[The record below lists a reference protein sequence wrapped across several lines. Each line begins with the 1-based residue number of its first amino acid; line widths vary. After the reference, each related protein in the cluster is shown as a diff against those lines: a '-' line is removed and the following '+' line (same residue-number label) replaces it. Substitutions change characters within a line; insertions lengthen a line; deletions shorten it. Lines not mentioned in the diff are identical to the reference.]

1 MVTAT
6 DLSAV
11 AFPVTMSNLRQAYL
25 AELGIDVWIARAP
38 LVREE
43 PDFVHSD
50 ARAQAP
56 AEQAR
61 PDVTQLDWQELR
73 DAVAQCTA
81 CPLHAS
87 RRQTV
92 FGVGDTN
99 ARLLVVGEAPGADE
113 DRIGEPFVG
122 RAGQLL
128 NAMLRAIDLARESVY
143 IANIL
148 KCRPPNNRDPRPE
161 ESAACSAFL
170 SRQIELLRPAV
181 VLCLGRISAQW
192 LLASELPVG
201 RLRGQMHTLDP
212 WGTPLVVSYHPA
224 YLLRSPAAKSKAW
237 QDLLLVKEVL
247 ERDS

>member
-1 MVTAT
+1 MATVTDRKAT
-6 DLSAV
+6 AL
-11 AFPVTMSNLRQAYL
+11 PVTMSNLREAYL
-25 AELGIDVWIARAP
+25 AELGIDVWIARSP
-38 LVREE
+38 VVREK
-43 PDFVHSD
+43 PDFVHSGAGKED
-50 ARAQAP
+50 ATGQG
-56 AEQAR
+56 R
-61 PDVTQLDWQELR
+61 PDLAQLDWEELR
-73 DAVAQCTA
+73 EAVAQCTA
-81 CPLHAS
+81 CPLHAT
-87 RRQTV
+87 RRQIV
-92 FGVGDTN
+92 FGVGDTH

-128 NAMLRAIDLARESVY
+128 NSMLRAIGLARESVY

-148 KCRPPNNRDPRPE
+148 KCRPPNNRDPKPE

-192 LLASELPVG
+192 LLGSELPVG
-201 RLRGQMHTLDP
+201 RLRGEMHTLDP
-212 WGTPLVVSYHPA
+212 WGMPLIVSYHPA